1 MSPKGRNQHFPP
13 RSLLATTGGFEKVFK
28 ALLGRRTIYGGVK
41 TYKDSSVLLHYE
53 RSHQASHASF
63 PAVLLTQPP
72 ALHVLTRLPAR
83 AQVPREE
90 KPQWH
95 GAFQL

>member
-1 MSPKGRNQHFPP
+1 M
-13 RSLLATTGGFEKVFK
+13 EIFK
-28 ALLGRRTIYGGVK
+28 DNSIFL
-41 TYKDSSVLLHYE
+41 
-53 RSHQASHASF
+53 SF

-72 ALHVLTRLPAR
+72 ALHVLMRLPAH
-83 AQVPREE
+83 AQNPREE